1 MPFLSPHPRC
11 PLPYGRACVLLA
23 ALLGVMFVVTT
34 GAAEAQSRAIGPKD
48 QLQIRVDELPE
59 LPTQHEVEEDGTLS
73 LGVIGR
79 VDVQGLTEEQLEE
92 RIERRLLESGL
103 RRATVDVR
111 VTAFRS
117 RPVTVLGAVG
127 RPGNHTVPG
136 RSSLLDVL
144 LGAGGL
150 AEDHGGVIRVRR
162 RAENGLVDQVEI
174 DAEALFERGELDANL
189 PIFPGDVINVP
200 EAERIAVLLMGEIG
214 SVGEQV
220 FVGAERATL
229 LTAVAKAGGLSDAAS
244 NKIVLQRLEP
254 SGERREIVVDFK
266 RILNGKDPDLELRD
280 GDLIV
285 VKESFF

>member
-1 MPFLSPHPRC
+1 MPLTSLHHRIPVSRGGTC
-11 PLPYGRACVLLA
+11 
-23 ALLGVMFVVTT
+23 ALLVTLVGAMLFVAA
-34 GAAEAQSRAIGPKD
+34 GAAKGQGRAIGPKD
-48 QLQIRVDELPE
+48 QLQIRVDELPD
-59 LPTQHEVEEDGTLS
+59 LPTQHEVEDDGTIS

-79 VDVQGLTEEQLEE
+79 IDVQGLSEEQLEE
-92 RIERRLLESGL
+92 RIRRRLLDSGL

-117 RPVTVLGAVG
+117 RPVTVLGAVDS
-127 RPGNHTVPG
+127 PGNHTVPG

-144 LGAGGL
+144 LVAGGL

-200 EAERIAVLLMGEIG
+200 EAERISVLLMGEVG

-244 NKIVLQRLEP
+244 NKIVVQRLEP

-266 RILNGKDPDLELRD
+266 RILNGRDPDLELRD